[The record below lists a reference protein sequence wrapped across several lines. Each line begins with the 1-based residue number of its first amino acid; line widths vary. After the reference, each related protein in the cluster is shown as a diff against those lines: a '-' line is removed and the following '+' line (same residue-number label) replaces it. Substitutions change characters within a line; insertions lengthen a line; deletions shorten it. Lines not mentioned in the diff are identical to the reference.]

1 MGLYAFLKSNNAQL
15 LNIKIKTLNAYI
27 IMKILKESYIKEKR
41 IVITHEDCEN
51 IEILNNLWH
60 NAISSINL
68 NLTVI
73 FHPTDG

>member
-15 LNIKIKTLNAYI
+15 LNIKIKTLNTYI

-41 IVITHEDCEN
+41 IVITPEDCEN

-68 NLTVI
+68 NLQKR
-73 FHPTDG
+73 